1 MASGAQLASK
11 DFIERVR
18 DALIAL
24 SEGSSASPVGEL
36 ASISSVGKKYALISM
51 AANQSANFTP
61 PDHVEL
67 DQVEFENSEGSGVSV
82 TGGANTQADGIITL
96 PKGGIWK
103 LNAWL
108 TFQGGA
114 AADQICCAFFGVS
127 GSGFPTPAEADGKGL
142 MQKNYTNINNAG
154 LNSVPAT
161 AYIDARL
168 GAVDVELRILSG
180 AGVQVIF
187 AGSTNEGPTYVTA
200 EQL

>member
-18 DALIAL
+18 DALVAL
-24 SEGSSASPVGEL
+24 SEGSSASPGGEL
-36 ASISSVGKKYALISM
+36 ASIASVGKRYALISM
-51 AANQSANFTP
+51 AANQTTNFTP

-67 DQVEFENSEGSGVSV
+67 DQVEFENSEGSGVVV

-108 TFQGGA
+108 TFTGGA
-114 AADQICCAFFGVS
+114 PADQICCSFFGIL
-127 GSGFPTPAEADGKGL
+127 GPGFPTPAEADGKGL
-142 MQKNYTNINNAG
+142 MQKTYANVSSDSH
-154 LNSVPAT
+154 NSVPAT
-161 AYIDARL
+161 AYIDTRL

-180 AGVQVIF
+180 AGVQQIF
-187 AGSTNEGPTYVTA
+187 AGSTSQGPTYVTA